1 MIIDNTVKGMTTVN
15 FENNKLYKFAT
26 KLLFDIVSVFVPAI
40 AAVAIA
46 FTFFFRTAGVDG
58 SSMLPTLQD
67 GNRLIITAFLAE
79 PKYGDIVVSSQP
91 NPLEKTL
98 IKRVIAVGGQ
108 TVDIDFDLGMV
119 YVDGIPLDEP
129 YIAEPTRDRE
139 DFMGAIYVPEGYVFL
154 MGDNRNKST
163 DSRSRFVGLVDEDY
177 IMGKA
182 VTRIFPFDSFEVN

>member
-1 MIIDNTVKGMTTVN
+1 MIIDNTLKGMIAVKL
-15 FENNKLYKFAT
+15 ENNKVYQSVT

-67 GNRLIITAFLAE
+67 GNRLIITAFLSE

-108 TVDIDFDLGMV
+108 SVDIDFNSGTV
-119 YVDGIPLDEP
+119 YVDGLPLDEP
-129 YIAEPTRDRE
+129 YVAAPTYERE
-139 DFMGAIYVPEGYVFL
+139 DFTGAVYVPEGYVFL
-154 MGDNRNKST
+154 MGDNRNRST

-182 VTRIFPFDSFEVN
+182 VTRLFPFGSFEVE